1 MLNEKDVTIISVCDE
16 LSKHKET
23 SHLVEKVA
31 DDLFKPAENVTTEK
45 LYAEYNN
52 ILSYIEYKKNGW
64 IATALNLIWQM
75 PKLFMKI
82 QKKPLIWLLK
92 ST

>member
-45 LYAEYNN
+45 LYAEYNQ
-52 ILSYIEYKKNGW
+52 LH
-64 IATALNLIWQM
+64 
-75 PKLFMKI
+75 
-82 QKKPLIWLLK
+82 
-92 ST
+92 

>member
-52 ILSYIEYKKNGW
+52 ILSYIEYKKE
-64 IATALNLIWQM
+64 
-75 PKLFMKI
+75 
-82 QKKPLIWLLK
+82 WLDSHCSEDLSSLLSLSNRFWNRAK
-92 ST
+92 V

>member
-52 ILSYIEYKKNGW
+52 ILSYIEYKKRMVG
-64 IATALNLIWQM
+64 
-75 PKLFMKI
+75 
-82 QKKPLIWLLK
+82 
-92 ST
+92 